1 MIGLHTVLAPILA
14 RLLRRYVSSG
24 LDASNVRVRSLF
36 FSRRLTLGKL
46 TFRGKVI
53 AEELRLP
60 FEIDALEVDG
70 VEVAHAPS
78 VGSLFRS
85 TVVGGG
91 QKESARCALGKVTIR
106 ASGMTD
112 EDAARRGVDVEEL
125 RRLRDARERAVEV
138 MVDVMRE
145 RAEGELANNA
155 SASSWKEA
163 ILGAILERL
172 RLDIGRVEVS
182 YEYGVTMIEGGG
194 GDGAVAVAVRASM
207 DGIRV
212 TTASESTEEDVAE
225 NVTEDIARE
234 TISPSPSTS
243 SLSEDDVGSG
253 MTPRK
258 RARLAAEEDDLSFSG
273 DTKKRVEI
281 IGLALSVNDGSL
293 PEAHVLGPYGR
304 LRIDV
309 RLRRRARATRRSHP
323 DVSAYT
329 MQVDVVDDV
338 GVKLCASQLS
348 MLSRVVDDLVMWSKR
363 LEHGERRPTTNAQ
376 PIDWWRY
383 AVRACAPRGER
394 HRQRTLKN
402 LRHQRAMVESY
413 VDVLVERVRGG
424 VARMPSHLSDFES
437 RLSDDDV
444 SVLDAIARSRVERER
459 EEEGELD
466 GMFPEYRA
474 SYTASELFDDG
485 TQTKGFAEPRPVQTP
500 KRRNT
505 GSVFTK
511 SSSYISRAYKYVMR
525 PKEKVAKIESA
536 ADVSRGATLSLAI
549 PAIDLQLRDRHENK
563 LKIRVC
569 DIIAS
574 QGLLHSDDHG
584 VLSDAVVTVGSVFAW
599 DFTSGDAQEAVRY
612 NWENDEPFVTAKIN
626 PSYCHVLNV
635 QTFSHIKIS
644 PMHLSMRASSAQ
656 LLVSFANAS
665 QTPFITALS
674 KAATALNTSSPQCRL
689 KVISQLGESV
699 SAAPMV
705 LEASSIRVNFSDEKG
720 ALLLVAGCEKFV
732 MCVENGARTRTLDV
746 TQLINDATTEMEHA
760 YTLDDAWRALE
771 KLTKSALLCRTFVSV
786 DGAWMCAPGS
796 ASPIFSGAKLT
807 VTNELK
813 RFDSD
818 LTIVNLNPLSINISY
833 QCLAALN
840 AMQSR
845 FQCVIQEA
853 AAGASTPSA
862 VESGIR
868 FGADLV
874 ELVVQADASRL
885 QYKVSGIDV
894 AMKGSSSA
902 WKLKSTIDTISGTH
916 SDSQHGDVNVLECS
930 HGVPFLKTHVCSRI
944 AGTVKMSAVNARVTK
959 QMIKMLEKVV
969 NASRKVEACS
979 TEISSI
985 PKHQL
990 RPIQHD
996 FDSAWECVE
1005 TFEIEPS
1012 NSLFLHGSIAPLSIK
1027 LFEESVASPW
1037 DDIIMLSTQVM
1048 DMRGNAGHV
1057 EAEFQQMSLD
1067 LVSREATHSLIS
1079 LRHVHAIHTFSAETM
1094 LNIEVGSSIIDVT
1107 PTETR
1112 RLAKVIDLL
1121 PHFVENG
1128 VEPGPSS
1135 GSKLPSIEFVMKET
1149 QLLVRE
1155 DSDVVSLEIHDARVR
1170 AHGEGSA
1177 IVANSSID
1185 NIRLYVNSEKVSK
1198 EAVRIVEFQS
1208 PALVVETTYAM
1219 VQSERDALE
1228 FQVQVGGGV
1237 FDLNAP
1243 GIIIGAQ
1250 LAQDVRRAFTEG
1262 TPARETPLVST
1273 ASTSIPRVS
1282 GSVDTGEWNL
1292 NLPWRSEA
1300 ESLAPF
1306 RVLRLKTR
1314 QSLTLNEY
1322 VQDSNAN
1329 VSFALHEFIL
1339 ETGYYKDEDAFEDA
1353 GVMFTILDVVGLS
1366 SDVFVPLA
1374 SQAYMMRP
1382 EVLKVTTSV
1391 REVHACANEIAI
1403 HLLREISELVISQ
1416 PVTMEAITAYEQR
1429 PKTKYT
1435 PFDASLSV
1443 DSFTSKLEH
1452 VQINTAVPVI
1462 QAICS
1467 NIDCRVQHGSKSCV
1481 DAKMDFEI
1489 DYLHPV
1495 KTAWEPILE
1504 PILVGLHCK
1513 LSDNMS
1519 PTSISVAVSEGIEFT
1534 LSHSVYEAFLKA
1546 TVVVDAAKKPISDLE
1561 TVTTFGP
1568 CTYQMTNA
1576 TGFDVDYTLSLVHN
1590 GTPKPAGEGS
1600 TAAGETRVMHF
1611 QRRRAVPKLEQNRVV
1626 EHGAFYWASPIAQ
1639 NVDEESQKTMS
1650 EPVPHISLD
1659 MDDVAIDFGDPISLE
1674 NVDEEKMHLEFDAVL
1689 EDGSHARVIAEIGPC
1704 EGIVNRYEVLLR
1716 SDVSIVNGTGSPIV
1730 LCFQKS
1736 VALPATI
1743 FGPILPGDLAWLP
1756 IPLCRARA
1764 VQWRA
1769 VTPGEDLAQIHFEDG
1784 STWEAF
1790 EPGSP
1795 FLSPLHRS
1803 RSTAPA
1809 LTKSRSS
1816 RETGFNWSTPVL
1828 FHNLISRDEAI
1839 ESSLCSSVTRNGRP
1853 YTCAISV
1860 KHDAA
1865 GKNRQLALCAPLQFV
1880 NTLPHPIV
1888 VSARTHS
1895 NVSSD
1900 SQLEAQVVD
1909 PGESVLFTTPHPT
1922 WSISISAQI
1931 IGYSECEDLIVPEYT
1946 LDLKNT
1952 KARENGEIYH
1962 VNRDIY
1968 PFEGGEQASTQAV
1981 SLRFSFYIDEH
1992 TQARTL
1998 HCAVPLIVH
2007 NTTSC
2012 ALVIEDMLYGSESDD
2027 TVGKRMDHV
2036 IEPPELRIDEIASP
2050 IATKL
2055 FEEDAEN
2062 FETPVAASPLARL
2075 AQNQSQPTMKRIR
2088 SSSKIHTGDTPL
2100 IARQSSLRLTADA
2113 VNVVTPSTPGQR
2125 PAFGT
2130 PLQSPQAD
2138 EIDEGLEKRTSI
2150 LGSAAHWRR
2159 SIHRRPRMRVRLT
2172 SSGQWSDAFRI
2183 DLSGTP
2189 SEIRVPSG
2197 AGVDV
2202 CEHLFIVT
2210 SAAYSTDKL
2219 CNTVTIDIKPKFI
2232 LKSSI
2237 NETLLVRHGGTE
2249 STDLLPS
2256 NSSIPVRWFDRHS
2269 QLPKTLMFRPENGV
2283 YQWSKPIQLPD
2294 CSASIL
2300 KMRHIGDDNQLH
2312 TKTITVSVL
2321 ERDDGTI
2328 NVLLSTP
2335 SGVDGVLGIHAI
2347 ENHSNTTIWYHQ
2359 LGAERKKTTV
2369 APKESEERMIEDSS
2383 LPRSLI
2389 IGYGELPLGEPIPL
2403 DGSSTMSY
2411 SVVTTS
2417 RDCLRITVTRQGPM
2431 CSVIIE
2437 DALVNRPYDESDRDK
2452 LVKKEQTERP
2462 SAIDV
2467 SFKCGWVGFSVL
2479 HGHEELV
2486 YGRVSGIAA
2495 KILTDGVEF
2504 KSAVRVSNVQVDHT
2518 SAKAKRP
2525 VIVAIPER
2533 NRSSR
2538 QALELNVHGWVQKLN
2553 GLPVVRSL
2561 KVDTAPAFIDVH
2573 DELLEIVPKAIESCA
2588 RHSQL
2593 LLPQTNQSANMRRGG
2608 KTKRTIEDEI
2618 ISGSS
2623 IYLQELIINDIELV
2637 LSFTSVPFLPVAV
2650 RGLAGVDRAQI
2661 RLRGFHVNQTSLM
2674 AADVG
2679 LMAARHFGREGVIA
2693 AGSLW
2698 AHNSL
2703 LGDPKRLWCE
2713 INEAFAE
2720 LSHGSVIT
2728 AFPRLIR
2735 ALIAAFAHSGET
2747 ALSQARDIVENW
2759 LENLEESLAN
2769 RRVALRPRRLGWSD
2783 PGPAKADDEEAGI
2796 IRRTFDN
2803 FGRALFDALE
2813 GPLSGMELYGIT
2825 GFVEGALIGFLSAAT
2840 RMLATT
2846 LDNAELSA
2854 RRLRLFAFQRP
2865 VEGSYMRL
2873 PRPLPE
2879 SYTEPVRPYHAVE
2892 ALGRATLKRTRSHEK
2907 DRFVAVASLSWP
2919 SHDICILTEDRMLI
2933 IDRRGDSKPY
2943 VRVSVRFIDITGV
2956 LRDATRV
2963 SVYATRADASDAP
2976 DRLGSSS
2983 SMLSRAFTFATS
2995 ALGIKSQ
3002 SASRNSVQNDE
3013 PTPTTVV
3020 VRCADADS
3028 ARWLASAVSPFV
3040 NANGATRQN
3049 TTS

>member
-36 FSRRLTLGKL
+36 FSRRVTLGKL
-46 TFRGKVI
+46 TFRGNVI

-60 FEIDALEVDG
+60 FEIDCLEVDG

-78 VGSLFRS
+78 ARSLFRGVAGRRG
-85 TVVGGG
+85 T
-91 QKESARCALGKVTIR
+91 ESARCALGKVTIR

-125 RRLRDARERAVEV
+125 RRVRDARERAVEV
-138 MVDVMRE
+138 MVEVMRD
-145 RAEGELANNA
+145 RAEGESANSNA
-155 SASSWKEA
+155 AASSWKEA
-163 ILGAILERL
+163 IVGAILEQL

-182 YEYGVTMIEGGG
+182 YEGGG
-194 GDGAVAVAVRASM
+194 GADDDDGGVAVVVRASM
-207 DGIRV
+207 DGLRV

-225 NVTEDIARE
+225 DVTEDTARE

-243 SLSEDDVGSG
+243 SLSEDDAGME

-258 RARLAAEEDDLSFSG
+258 RARIAAEEDDLSFSG

-281 IGLALSVNDGSL
+281 VGLALSVNDGSL
-293 PEAHVLGPYGR
+293 PEPHVLGPYGR

-309 RLRRRARATRRSHP
+309 RLRKRDRATRRAHP

-329 MQVDVVDDV
+329 MQVDVADDV

-348 MLSRVVDDLVMWSKR
+348 MLGRVVDDLAMWTKR
-363 LEHGERRPTTNAQ
+363 LEHGERRPTTKAT

-402 LRHQRAMVESY
+402 LRHSRAMVESY
-413 VDVLVERVRGG
+413 VDVLVERVRNGA
-424 VARMPSHLSDFES
+424 VQMPNHLSDFER
-437 RLSDDDV
+437 RLTDDDV
-444 SVLDAIARSRVERER
+444 SVLDAIARSRIERER
-459 EEEGELD
+459 DEEGELD

-474 SYTASELFDDG
+474 SYAASELFDDG
-485 TQTKGFAEPRPVQTP
+485 TQTNGFAEPRLAQTP
-500 KRRNT
+500 KRENT
-505 GSVFTK
+505 GSVFAK
-511 SSSYISRAYKYVMR
+511 SSTYISRAYNYVMR

-536 ADVSRGATLSLAI
+536 ADVSQGATLSLAI
-549 PAIDLQLRDRHENK
+549 PAIDVQLRDGHENK
-563 LKIRVC
+563 LKFRVC

-584 VLSDAVVTVGSVFAW
+584 VLSDAVVTVGGVFAW
-599 DFTSGDAQEAVRY
+599 DFTTGDAQEAVRY
-612 NWENDEPFVTAKIN
+612 DWENNEPAVTVKIN

-635 QTFSHIKIS
+635 QTASHVKIS

-656 LLVSFANAS
+656 LMVSFANAG

-674 KAATALNTSSPQCRL
+674 NAATALNTSSPQCRL

-705 LEASSIRVNFSDEKG
+705 VEASSMRVNFSDEKD

-732 MCVENGARTRTLDV
+732 MCVENGARTRTLNV
-746 TQLINDATTEMEHA
+746 TQLINDATTEMGHA

-771 KLTKSALLCRTFVSV
+771 NLTKSALLCRTFVSV

-796 ASPIFSGAKLT
+796 AAPIFSGAKLT

-818 LTIVNLNPLSINISY
+818 LTMVNLNPLSINISY
-833 QCLAALN
+833 QCLSALN
-840 AMQSR
+840 AVQSR

-853 AAGASTPSA
+853 AAGESTPSA

-874 ELVVQADASRL
+874 ELVVQGDAGRL

-916 SDSQHGDVNVLECS
+916 SDSQHGDVSVLECS

-959 QMIKMLEKVV
+959 QMIKMLEEVV
-969 NASRKVEACS
+969 NASRKVEARS

-996 FDSAWECVE
+996 FYSAWECVE
-1005 TFEIEPS
+1005 TFDIEPS
-1012 NSLFLHGSIAPLSIK
+1012 NSLFLHGSIAPLTIK

-1048 DMRGNAGHV
+1048 DVRGNAGHV

-1094 LNIEVGSSIIDVT
+1094 VNIEVGSSIIDVT
-1107 PTETR
+1107 PTETQ

-1121 PHFVENG
+1121 PHFVEDG
-1128 VEPGPSS
+1128 AESSRPSS
-1135 GSKLPSIEFVMKET
+1135 GLALPSVEFVMKET
-1149 QLLVRE
+1149 QLLMRD
-1155 DSDVVSLEIHDARVR
+1155 DSDVVSLEIYDARVR
-1170 AHGEGSA
+1170 AHGEESA

-1185 NIRLYVNSEKVSK
+1185 NIRLYVNSKKVSK

-1208 PALVVETTYAM
+1208 PALVVETTYTS
-1219 VQSERDALE
+1219 VQSERDALA

-1250 LAQDVRRAFTEG
+1250 LAQDMKRAFAEG
-1262 TPARETPLVST
+1262 TPVRETPSAST
-1273 ASTSIPRVS
+1273 ASSSIPRVS

-1322 VQDSNAN
+1322 VQDSNVNA
-1329 VSFALHEFIL
+1329 SFALHEFVL

-1353 GVMFTILDVVGLS
+1353 GVMFTILDIVGLS

-1382 EVLKVTTSV
+1382 EVVKVTTSV

-1403 HLLREISELVISQ
+1403 HLLREISELVVSQ
-1416 PVTMEAITAYEQR
+1416 PVTVEAITAYEQR
-1429 PKTKYT
+1429 PKTKYM

-1467 NIDCRVQHGSKSCV
+1467 NIDYRVQRGSKSCV

-1504 PILVGLHCK
+1504 PTLVGFHCE
-1513 LSDNMS
+1513 LSENLS

-1534 LSHSVYEAFLKA
+1534 LSHSVYEAFLKT

-1611 QRRRAVPKLEQNRVV
+1611 QRRRAVPKREQNRVV
-1626 EHGAFYWASPIAQ
+1626 EHGAFYWASPIVQ
-1639 NVDEESQKTMS
+1639 NVDEEGQETMN

-1689 EDGSHARVIAEIGPC
+1689 EDGSHARVIADIGPC

-1716 SDVSIVNGTGSPIV
+1716 SDVSIVNGTANPIV

-1743 FGPILPGDLAWLP
+1743 FGPILPGELAWLP

-1769 VTPGEDLAQIHFEDG
+1769 VTPGEDLAQIHFDDG

-1809 LTKSRSS
+1809 LAKSRSS

-1828 FHNLISRDEAI
+1828 FHKLISRDGAI

-1888 VSARTHS
+1888 VSARTQS
-1895 NVSSD
+1895 NMSSAD

-1922 WSISISAQI
+1922 WSVSISAQI
-1931 IGYSECEDLIVPEYT
+1931 IGYCECEDLIVPEYT

-1952 KARENGEIYH
+1952 KAKENGEIYH

-1998 HCAVPLIVH
+1998 RCAVPLIVH

-2036 IEPPELRIDEIASP
+2036 TEPPELRIDEIASP
-2050 IATKL
+2050 VAAKL

-2062 FETPVAASPLARL
+2062 FETPVAASPFARL

-2088 SSSKIHTGDTPL
+2088 SSSKIHSGDSPL
-2100 IARQSSLRLTADA
+2100 IARQSSLRLAADA
-2113 VNVVTPSTPGQR
+2113 VSVVTPSTPGQR

-2130 PLQSPQAD
+2130 PLQSPQAT
-2138 EIDEGLEKRTSI
+2138 EMEEELEKRTSI
-2150 LGSAAHWRR
+2150 LGSSAHWRR
-2159 SIHRRPRMRVRLT
+2159 SIHRRPRMRIRLT

-2183 DLSGTP
+2183 DLSGSP

-2197 AGVDV
+2197 AGADV

-2210 SAAYSTDKL
+2210 SAVYSTDKL

-2232 LKSSI
+2232 LKSSLD
-2237 NETLLVRHGGTE
+2237 ETVLVRHGGTE
-2249 STDLLPS
+2249 STDVLSS

-2269 QLPKTLMFRPENGV
+2269 QLPKTLMFRPEKGV

-2300 KMRHIGDDNQLH
+2300 KMRHIGDDDQLH

-2359 LGAERKKTTV
+2359 LGAERTKTTV

-2383 LPRSLI
+2383 LPRSLV

-2452 LVKKEQTERP
+2452 LIKKEQTARR

-2467 SFKCGWVGFSVL
+2467 SFKCGWVGFSFL

-2486 YGRVSGIAA
+2486 YGRVSGVAA

-2561 KVDTAPAFIDVH
+2561 KVDTAPAFIDLH
-2573 DELLEIVPKAIESCA
+2573 DELLEIVPKAIESCT

-2593 LLPQTNQSANMRRGG
+2593 LLPQTNQSANVRRGG

-2618 ISGSS
+2618 MSGSS

-2728 AFPRLIR
+2728 ALPRLLR
-2735 ALIAAFAHSGET
+2735 ALIAAFAHSSET

-2759 LENLEESLAN
+2759 LENLEEALAN

-2796 IRRTFDN
+2796 VRRTFDN

-2825 GFVEGALIGFLSAAT
+2825 GFVEGALIGLLSATT

-2865 VEGSYMRL
+2865 VEGSYMRP

-2879 SYTEPVRPYHAVE
+2879 SYTEPVRPYHPVE
-2892 ALGRATLKRTRSHEK
+2892 ALGRATLKRTKSHEK

-2933 IDRRGDSKPY
+2933 IDRGEDAKPY

-2963 SVYATRADASDAP
+2963 SVYATRADAADAP
-2976 DRLGSSS
+2976 DKLGSSS
-2983 SMLSRAFTFATS
+2983 SMLSRAFTFAAS
-2995 ALGIKSQ
+2995 ALGVKSQ
-3002 SASRNSVQNDE
+3002 SSMRNGVRNGE

-3040 NANGATRQN
+3040 NANGAARHN